1 MPQDR
6 FMGNAAS
13 YSIIN
18 IGSLMVRRFESESL
32 SSAPPLLTICED
44 TEIMKITQKA
54 QMKTVLNILNLY
66 LISQNISAL

>member
-18 IGSLMVRRFESESL
+18 IGSLMVRRFESESP
-32 SSAPPLLTICED
+32 SSAPPLSIRED